1 VKEIEKI
8 RVLYSFIN
16 DYIWEMEEDVSFG
29 TGYSFPEFDLYARD
43 YLEFAENQIRLNTIE
58 SRINCISN
66 LKRAVDCQ
74 IDTFLFTL
82 SLNRVIKKKNLS
94 FKNKLEFIDA
104 IGVCNSNSLI
114 KLNTIR
120 NRIEHEY
127 KVLEVRE
134 LDLYFD
140 LVSTFISNLES
151 AITILAFGERNFY
164 TNDSNGKVSR
174 YFTLSLERGN
184 EPKIIATWD
193 HTPEKGIEVSF
204 DEYKAFVFY
213 LRCLYLLCIRNAFGS
228 NKYVKDRIEEL
239 YNKLSVVSS
248 A

>member
-1 VKEIEKI
+1 
-8 RVLYSFIN
+8 
-16 DYIWEMEEDVSFG
+16 MEEDVSFG

-164 TNDSNGKVSR
+164 
-174 YFTLSLERGN
+174 
-184 EPKIIATWD
+184 
-193 HTPEKGIEVSF
+193 
-204 DEYKAFVFY
+204 
-213 LRCLYLLCIRNAFGS
+213 
-228 NKYVKDRIEEL
+228 
-239 YNKLSVVSS
+239 
-248 A
+248 